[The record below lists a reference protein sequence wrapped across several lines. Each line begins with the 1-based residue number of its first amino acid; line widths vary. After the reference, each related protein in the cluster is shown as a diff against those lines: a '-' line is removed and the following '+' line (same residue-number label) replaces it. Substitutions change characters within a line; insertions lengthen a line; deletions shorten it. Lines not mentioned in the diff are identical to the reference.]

1 MKSLRNFEVE
11 PAASSI
17 LADDILEFHA
27 ARLLL
32 LIRFCGKR
40 SCIEGLTKMAK
51 LDFFV
56 RYPQF
61 FAIVCTNLQEP
72 VAPST
77 SVRESE
83 MIRYHYG
90 PWDPRYYHVLGYLE
104 ARELIEAAVRHS
116 QKGPFH
122 LCLTEAGKRVAEGL
136 ASSPSFAELIAQM
149 KLVKKA
155 LGNKTGSS
163 LKKLI
168 YATFENEVSLRGL
181 GERII

>member
-1 MKSLRNFEVE
+1 MKSLSHFDVE
-11 PAASSI
+11 PAGSSI

-32 LIRFCGKR
+32 LIRFCGKK

-61 FAIVCTNLQEP
+61 FATICDNLQSS
-72 VAPST
+72 VTPST
-77 SVRESE
+77 SVMESA

-90 PWDPRYYHVLGYLE
+90 PWDRRYYQVLGYLE
-104 ARELIEAAVRHS
+104 GRQLIEVARHS
-116 QKGPFH
+116 GKGPFY
-122 LCLTEAGKRVAEGL
+122 LCLTEKGKKTAEGL
-136 ASSPSFAELIAQM
+136 ASSPSFSELIEQM
-149 KLVKKA
+149 KRVKKA
-155 LGNKTGSS
+155 LGNRTGSS

-168 YATFENEVSLRGL
+168 YDTFSNEVSLRGL